1 MRSGQ
6 TVAAPLLTMRLDGVT
21 VHAERLDGETV
32 AAPLLTMRLSA
43 ALAQLRALVLLNQ

>member
-1 MRSGQ
+1 
-6 TVAAPLLTMRLDGVT
+6 MRLDGVT
-21 VHAERLDGETV
+21 VHAERRDRETV